1 MTAMNMQFALLLI
14 AGTAGGLL
22 FAVLHIP
29 GGMMFGAVLAV
40 LALKLA
46 GNVDIHIPPLFH
58 ACSQIAIGIVVGN
71 MLTSQML
78 VEIRNMAGLMI
89 LSTAILVVAGF
100 ISSFFISRQT
110 GMDPGSAILAT
121 SPGGLQAVV
130 GLASDLGSRAPMVMA
145 FQMVRLYAV
154 VFLAPLISW
163 LLGHFLK

>member
-1 MTAMNMQFALLLI
+1 MNMQFALLLI

-89 LSTAILVVAGF
+89 LSTAILVCGRLYFRLLHFTAD
-100 ISSFFISRQT
+100 R
-110 GMDPGSAILAT
+110 MDPGSAILAT
-121 SPGGLQAVV
+121 SPGGLQRWSGWPPIWAR
-130 GLASDLGSRAPMVMA
+130 GLRWSWPSRWYVCMPSC
-145 FQMVRLYAV
+145 FWL
-154 VFLAPLISW
+154 PLISW